1 MNARFSSIY
10 GCLVGGAIGDALGT
24 PVEFMRWSEI
34 QRRYGEEGIQSLEM
48 DFEQGLALISDDTQ
62 MSLFTANGLLVYD
75 TYRTLFKESPA
86 PEQCIY
92 EAYRDWYHCQCSL
105 HMPKDNHSW
114 LSDLQEMHERRAP
127 GNTCLSALRTGDA
140 GSIEKPINFSKGCG
154 GIMRV
159 APVALWGIGKRS
171 VEDTDRLAAQAAAL
185 THGHPLGYMPSAALA
200 DIISRILT
208 GTRDMQAVMD
218 ATRVAMGSLFGS
230 EPCLNELLR
239 MIDQAV
245 ELTRNDHSDV
255 ENIHAIGEGWT
266 GEEALGIAIYC
277 SVKYQDDFSRAIIAA
292 VNHNGDSDSTGA
304 IAGNIVGA
312 RLGMEAIDGKWLRGL
327 ELKNPILE
335 LASDL
340 YHGCPINEDGTV
352 TDEEWKR
359 KYVAWCHRPASQ
371 DK

>member
-10 GCLVGGAIGDALGT
+10 GCLIGGAIGDALGT
-24 PVEFMRWSEI
+24 PVEFMRWSDI

-62 MSLFTANGLLVYD
+62 MTLSTANGLLMYD
-75 TYRTLFKESPA
+75 TYRMLFKEAPA

-92 EAYRDWYHCQCSL
+92 EAYRDWYHCQCSAR
-105 HMPKDNHSW
+105 MPKDNHSW

-127 GNTCLSALRTGDA
+127 GNTCMSALRTGEA
-140 GSIEKPINFSKGCG
+140 GSIEKPINHSKGCG

-171 VEDTDRLAAQAAAL
+171 VEAIDRLAARAAAL

-200 DIISRILT
+200 DIISRILA
-208 GTRDMQAVMD
+208 GTKDMQDVID
-218 ATRVAMGSLFGS
+218 ATRDAMKSLFGA
-230 EPCLNELLR
+230 EAYLNELLR
-239 MIDQAV
+239 IMDQAV

-277 SVKYQDDFSRAIIAA
+277 SVKYQDDFSGAIIAA

-312 RLGMEAIDGKWLRGL
+312 RLGVEAIDGKWLRGL
-327 ELKNPILE
+327 ELKNAILE
-335 LASDL
+335 MASDL
-340 YHGCPINEDGTV
+340 YYGCPVNEDGTV
-352 TDEEWKR
+352 PDEGWKR
-359 KYVAWCHRPASQ
+359 KYIAWCHRPASRE
-371 DK
+371 K